1 MIKTTD
7 QETILELQKYVAD
20 LKAALDMLAV
30 RHAEL
35 VEERN
40 QLLLRRAALSKKYE
54 ALRESIQM
62 KALKK
67 AEQNPYALED
77 RLQDFDE

>member
-1 MIKTTD
+1 MIKTAD

-20 LKAALDMLAV
+20 LKVALDTLAV

-35 VEERN
+35 IEERN
-40 QLLLRRAALSKKYE
+40 QLLLRRASLSEKYE
-54 ALRESIQM
+54 KLRESIQM
-62 KALKK
+62 KALKR
-67 AEQNPYALED
+67 AEKNPYALED